1 MIVLTHTAS
10 GKVSNLTL
18 LGVNDTTLR
27 ISWAEP
33 QQPNGKI
40 LHYNISM
47 VDLGTHKTIN
57 FQNVIMSLI
66 IDVGNLGKS
75 KCSCLSSRN

>member
-10 GKVSNLTL
+10 GKVSNLTVS
-18 LGVNDTTLR
+18 GVNDSTLE

-33 QQPNGKI
+33 QQPNGEI

-47 VDLGTHKTIN
+47 VDLGTHKISS
-57 FQNVIMSLI
+57 QNVTYMSLRI
-66 IDVGNLGKS
+66 EVGNLGKS
-75 KCSCLSSRN
+75 KILNCK

>member
-1 MIVLTHTAS
+1 MLTLILAAS

-18 LGVNDTTLR
+18 LGVNDSTLG

-33 QQPNGKI
+33 QQPNGVI

-47 VDLGTHKTIN
+47 VDLVSHQIS
-57 FQNVIMSLI
+57 FQNVTKSLRI
-66 IDVGNLGKS
+66 EVGNLGKS
-75 KCSCLSSRN
+75 KIVNCS